1 MKKNESISYKD
12 KMINILKDFFII
24 YLIIGVLLTW
34 ITDYINTNYGESKN
48 KFRNSERI
56 VLILIWPY
64 NLFILIRAIIKAL

>member
-1 MKKNESISYKD
+1 MKKNESTSYKD

-34 ITDYINTNYGESKN
+34 ISDYINTNYGESKN
-48 KFRNSERI
+48 KFRNSERV

>member
-1 MKKNESISYKD
+1 MKKNESTSYKD

-34 ITDYINTNYGESKN
+34 ISDYINTNYGESKN
-48 KFRNSERI
+48 KFRNSERV
-56 VLILIWPY
+56 VLILILPY

>member
-1 MKKNESISYKD
+1 MKKNESPSYKH

-48 KFRNSERI
+48 KFSNAERV

>member
-48 KFRNSERI
+48 KFRNSERA